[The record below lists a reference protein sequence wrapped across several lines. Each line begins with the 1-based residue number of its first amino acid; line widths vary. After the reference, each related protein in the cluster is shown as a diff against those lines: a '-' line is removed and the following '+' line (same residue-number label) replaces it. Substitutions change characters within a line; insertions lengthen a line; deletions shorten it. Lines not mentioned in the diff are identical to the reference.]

1 MNKKPLFNN
10 DSVELNENVN
20 KEKPILKQHNELR
33 NSDFEAFPVWVGC
46 HCLDYDEDWYD
57 DTDEE
62 TFRPWNDKVPSDEEQ
77 WMFLVKA
84 DFILADGTALRGFMS
99 PPEHGNE
106 FDMSDQHPII
116 ITENGELIAF
126 WYGSLPDNY
135 FKKDTALTYSL
146 LNKKH
151 EEIFPIQCTI
161 LREMIDGQNTGLI
174 LGFER
179 NEYKGR
185 HKLWQ

>member
-10 DSVELNENVN
+10 DSIELKENVN

-33 NSDFEAFPVWVGC
+33 NSDFDAFPVWVGC

-62 TFRPWNDKVPSDEEQ
+62 TFRPWNNKVPSDEEQ
-77 WMFLVKA
+77 WMFLVKT
-84 DFILADGTALRGFMS
+84 DFILADGTTFRGFMS
-99 PPEHGNE
+99 PPEHGIQ
-106 FDMSDQHPII
+106 FDISNQHPII

-126 WYGSLPDNY
+126 WYGSLPESY

-151 EEIFPIQCTI
+151 EEIFPIKCTI
-161 LREMIDGQNTGLI
+161 LKEMVEGQNTGLI

-179 NEYKGR
+179 YED
-185 HKLWQ
+185 